1 MTPPPRTPLPAFPP
15 GFLWGVSASAFQI
28 EGAVDAEGRG
38 PSVWDA
44 FTKEAGRVKDGSHA
58 DVATDHYHR
67 YREDVALMAGL
78 GVGAYRFS
86 VSWPRVQ
93 PTGTGSAHP
102 KGLDFYDRLVDELC
116 AANIAPVPTLFH
128 WDTPL
133 ALEERGGWLQ
143 RDTAERFAAYAA
155 LVGERLADRVPR
167 WITLN
172 EPAEVTLL
180 GYGLGEHAP
189 GRRLVFDALPAA
201 HHQLLA
207 HGRAVEAL
215 RAAGAREIGIAA
227 SHSPVR
233 TAGDTDEDRAAAAL
247 YDTLM
252 NHLFADPVLTGAYPD
267 DWAALMPGPVA
278 EDLKVISAPLDWYG
292 INYYNPA
299 LVGAPRPDAAAS
311 VAGIALPPDLPFGV
325 YEIEGHER
333 TDFGWPVVPDGL
345 RELLVAFR
353 SRYGDALPPLY
364 ITENGC
370 SYGDG
375 PDPAR
380 GGRIVDARRIA
391 YHDGHLR
398 ALRRA
403 MAEGVDV
410 RGYFI
415 WSILDN
421 FEWAE
426 GYRQR
431 FGLVHVDYET
441 LARTPKDSYAWYR
454 DVIAGAN
461 PGAAGAA
468 R

>member
-1 MTPPPRTPLPAFPP
+1 MTAPVPAFPAD
-15 GFLWGVSASAFQI
+15 FLWGVSASAFQI
-28 EGAVDAEGRG
+28 EGSPTADGRG
-38 PSVWDA
+38 PSSWDA
-44 FTKEAGRVKDGSHA
+44 FTKEPGRIRDGSHA
-58 DVATDHYHR
+58 DVATDHYRR
-67 YREDVALMAGL
+67 YREDVALMAEL

-86 VSWPRVQ
+86 VSWSRVLPDGHGQ
-93 PTGTGSAHP
+93 VNR

-116 AANIAPVPTLFH
+116 AAGIAPVPTLFH

-133 ALEERGGWLQ
+133 ALEEKGGWLS
-143 RDTAERFAAYAA
+143 RDTAERFAAYASVVA
-155 LVGERLADRVPR
+155 QRLADRVPV
-167 WITLN
+167 WITIN

-189 GRRLVFDALPAA
+189 GKRLVFDALPAA

-207 HGRAVEAL
+207 HGLGVQAL

-227 SHSPVR
+227 SHSPVW
-233 TAGDTDEDRAAAAL
+233 AASDNEADRAAAEL
-247 YDTLM
+247 YDTLT
-252 NHLFADPVLTGAYPD
+252 NRLFADPVLTGAYPD
-267 DWAALMPGPVA
+267 EGLAALLPGPVA
-278 EDLKVISAPLDWYG
+278 EDLKTISAPLDWYG
-292 INYYNPA
+292 INYYNPMR
-299 LVGAPRPDAAAS
+299 VGAPQPAAP
-311 VAGIALPPDLPFGV
+311 AGEFGGIGIPADLPFGIRP
-325 YEIEGHER
+325 IEGYEH

-345 RELLVAFR
+345 RELLVSLR
-353 SRYGDALPPLY
+353 ERYGDRLPPLY

-375 PDPAR
+375 PDPTT
-380 GGRIVDARRIA
+380 GRVADARRIA
-391 YHDGHLR
+391 YHEGHVASLH
-398 ALRRA
+398 RA

-441 LARTPKDSYAWYR
+441 LERTPKESYAWYR
-454 DVIAGAN
+454 DLIKG
-461 PGAAGAA
+461 G